1 MCSGIYLSKILL
13 INSECPYTPPPS
25 PEDISR
31 RSSVGDT
38 GDDTGDDILV
48 HIKVLLV
55 DKKCPEYATTHK
67 KVSTC
72 ARRSDVSIYILIFA
86 NYPLYKNQKHSES
99 RNNMADVN

>member
-31 RSSVGDT
+31 RSSVGN
-38 GDDTGDDILV
+38 TGDDILV

-67 KVSTC
+67 KVSTRIRKSNVFIC
-72 ARRSDVSIYILIFA
+72 LTSLTRAKPKEKMEFPA
-86 NYPLYKNQKHSES
+86 
-99 RNNMADVN
+99 